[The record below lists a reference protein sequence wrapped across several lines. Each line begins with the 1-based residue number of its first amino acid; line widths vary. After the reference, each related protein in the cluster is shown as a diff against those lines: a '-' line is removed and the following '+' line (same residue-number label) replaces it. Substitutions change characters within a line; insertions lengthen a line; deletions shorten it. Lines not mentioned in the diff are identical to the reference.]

1 MTADPAVFESM
12 KSFLKFD
19 DDDARRLAALRPLFE
34 AHGGAITD
42 TFYERLAAVE
52 QTAKLIEGRVAHLKG
67 THRRWMMEL
76 FAGDYGPSYFE
87 NRLRIGEAHVRIGL
101 EPWWVEGVMS
111 FLRTASAEAIAVSEP
126 DAGRAAELHGSLCK
140 LLDLDLLVI
149 NMAYAEERL
158 DRLTRFTGLSR
169 RLIERC
175 IIKG

>member
-1 MTADPAVFESM
+1 MSDDPAVFEEM
-12 KSFLKFD
+12 KAFLRFD
-19 DDDARRLAALRPLFE
+19 DGDVANLRALRPLFD
-34 AHGGAITD
+34 ARGPAITD
-42 TFYERLAAVE
+42 EFYARLGRVE
-52 QTAKLIEGRVAHLKG
+52 ETARLIEGRVDQLKG

-76 FAGDYGPSYFE
+76 FDGDYGQSYYQ
-87 NRLRIGEAHVRIGL
+87 NRLRIGQVHVKIGL
-101 EPWWVEGVMS
+101 GPWWVEGVMS
-111 FLRTASAEAIAVSEP
+111 FLRTAGGAAIAEAEP
-126 DAGRAAELHGSLCK
+126 EASRCEALHGSLCK